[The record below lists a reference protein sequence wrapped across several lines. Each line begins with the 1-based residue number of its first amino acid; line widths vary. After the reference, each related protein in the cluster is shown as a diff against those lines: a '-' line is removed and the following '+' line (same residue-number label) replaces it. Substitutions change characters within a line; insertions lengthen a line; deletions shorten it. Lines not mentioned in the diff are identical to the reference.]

1 MFGLHE
7 SAVHQHIQQCQQLVG
22 RLAPR
27 GAGFFAG
34 KLFPSVAGVA
44 PHRLGGVQRL
54 EVAHKGQQLPLVLRL
69 KGFAAQQGEPGDI
82 VRLAGGKY
90 LVAHGLIKGL
100 TVGKVP
106 CYGVEAARAV
116 VAAAGHK
123 NAGAHPGA
131 VGDIVILD
139 VCVVHSF
146 ISSWLA
152 LSVKT
157 LRFCQLP
164 QSGSLWQY
172 GKLCRFAKVSP
183 FGRGGTAGDGEGEDA
198 FLYAKITDAARGP

>member
-1 MFGLHE
+1 MGGEHLFVLPPHGLPGGKGLGYVQQTLVAAAAEAQGDVVFGLHE

-22 RLAPR
+22 HLAPR
-27 GAGFFAG
+27 GTGLFAG
-34 KLFPSVAGVA
+34 KLFPSVAGIA
-44 PHRLGGVQRL
+44 PHRFGRVQRL

-106 CYGVEAARAV
+106 CHGVEAARTV
-116 VAAAGHK
+116 VAAAGYK

-139 VCVVHSF
+139 VCVVH
-146 ISSWLA
+146 A
-152 LSVKT
+152 NVPVV
-157 LRFCQLP
+157 C
-164 QSGSLWQY
+164 
-172 GKLCRFAKVSP
+172 
-183 FGRGGTAGDGEGEDA
+183 
-198 FLYAKITDAARGP
+198 